1 METYN
6 TKLQELMDRMT
17 RQQKLKA
24 VQADLQKQRN
34 ALQQKVQQLKNET
47 YRESLDVEKLE
58 SFSITRLFY
67 QLTGKLEEQLSK
79 EDAELC
85 AAALRYD
92 AARKELEAVEQELAG
107 YDSELASL
115 QGCESE
121 YARLLQ
127 EKASALKASGTPD
140 GQRICALEETI
151 ARLTSEEREIQEAI
165 SAGNSA
171 LSDISAIQRDLSS
184 AEGWGTWD
192 LVGGGLIS
200 DLAKHSHLDD
210 AQRRVSALQ
219 RSLSRFRTEL
229 ADVSVQADLQVQVDG
244 FLRFA
249 DYFFDGLFADWAVLD
264 RIHNAQSQV
273 NRVEQS
279 VRSIQNRLIMM
290 RSQCL
295 EKKKALRKELDDIVL
310 HAHG

>member
-1 METYN
+1 MESYN
-6 TKLQELMDRMT
+6 TKLQDLMDRMT

-24 VQADLQKQRN
+24 MQSDLQTQRDT
-34 ALQQKVQQLKNET
+34 LREQVRQLKDAT

-58 SFSITRLFY
+58 SFSISRLFY

-92 AARKELEAVEQELAG
+92 SARKELEAIEQELAG
-107 YDSELASL
+107 YESELASL
-115 QGCESE
+115 RGCESE

-127 EKASALKASGTPD
+127 EKAAALKVSGTPD
-140 GQRICALEETI
+140 GQRICALEEAI
-151 ARLTSEEREIQEAI
+151 ARLTSEDRELQEAI

-171 LSDISAIQRDLSS
+171 IADISAIQRDLSS

-249 DYFFDGLFADWAVLD
+249 DYFFDGLFTDWAVLD
-264 RIHNAQSQV
+264 RIHSAQSQV
-273 NRVEQS
+273 SRVEQS
-279 VRSIQNRLIMM
+279 VRSIQNRLIML